1 MNGMTEAQTAE
12 LEVPT
17 FAAANFAPELPQIRK
32 KSEKPPRPP
41 VPQGRDA
48 AAPRGRSPISGA
60 PVPMGRAK
68 GTPNRLTV
76 TLKEAVERAARDCHP
91 QGLAGWLV
99 ERAQG
104 GVQDRQIFAGL
115 VGKVIPIQ
123 VNQQVNGGISINLNW
138 LGGRAIGTV
147 SAQPKVI
154 DAQTVELIEDSGARR
169 WIADGNS
176 EQQAAQ
182 GLQATQSAEV
192 GQGSQSPAIDAPEDH
207 RGPSCGIPD
216 SDPPSPPKAGQ
227 GG

>member
-1 MNGMTEAQTAE
+1 MGMSEAQVAE
-12 LEVPT
+12 LEVPK
-17 FAAANFAPELPQIRK
+17 FVPANFGEEALK
-32 KSEKPPRPP
+32 KPAPPRP
-41 VPQGRDA
+41 
-48 AAPRGRSPISGA
+48 APRAPGERPRSPINGQPI
-60 PVPMGRAK
+60 PVGRAK
-68 GTPNRLTV
+68 GTPNKV
-76 TLKEAVERAARDCHP
+76 TQTLREAVERAARDCHP

-169 WIADGNS
+169 WIADANS
-176 EQQAAQ
+176 EQQTAQ
-182 GLQATQSAEV
+182 GLQAAQGVEV
-192 GQGSQSPAIDAPEDH
+192 GQGSQSPAIDAPEGH
-207 RGPSCGIPD
+207 RGASRGIPD
-216 SDPPSPPKAGQ
+216 PDPPPPVEPGQ